1 MTTDALR
8 TVLTSLAEGREVD
21 ASVLRLAAKRAHR
34 VRPWKHLPS
43 LKMFPT
49 QHSVRLHTV
58 DRFDDAERH
67 LDTEQLCDYSI
78 DARARAPDAGAAPRF
93 LP

>member
-43 LKMFPT
+43 LKMFQA
-49 QHSVRLHTV
+49 QHSVRLQAV
-58 DRFDDAERH
+58 DRLEDVERR
-67 LDTEQLCDYSI
+67 LDGEQLCDYSI
-78 DARARAPDAGAAPRF
+78 DARARAPDAGAAPHF